1 MWRHFGGLDHHRI
14 HLLYVACDMDTLK
27 HSVRKDNF
35 VSVDIISICAWRNRY
50 ICQSAKRQKLIKIE
64 DLEVRPH
71 FAVLSG
77 ATGDKVQVSRID
89 SKTLPYKR
97 KWRVMSNDMHL
108 AHVNVIFWLSRAF
121 HSVEPKMMMMLS
133 DSRVKALKIFGI
145 SQFLLAR
152 GSGSSWL
159 WNERKIPCEKRN

>member
-121 HSVEPKMMMMLS
+121 HSVEPKMDDDAVRQPSEGLENLRYFAVSPSTRIGFLMG
-133 DSRVKALKIFGI
+133 FGMN
-145 SQFLLAR
+145 
-152 GSGSSWL
+152 G
-159 WNERKIPCEKRN
+159 